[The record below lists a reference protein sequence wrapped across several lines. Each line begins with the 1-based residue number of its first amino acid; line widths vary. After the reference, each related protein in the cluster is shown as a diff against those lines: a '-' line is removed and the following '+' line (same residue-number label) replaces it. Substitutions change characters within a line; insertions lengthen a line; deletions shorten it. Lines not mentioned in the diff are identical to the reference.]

1 MPNAAHKTRRLVRLW
16 KGILKM
22 AARLAVIAAGGTG
35 GHMFPAQALA
45 EVLTSRGW
53 RLVLATD
60 DRGAMYADKFPADV
74 RIALSA
80 ATARPGDPI
89 GMIKAGWAVFRG
101 VMQARAAFKRMD
113 PAVVIGFGGYP
124 SLPALLAA
132 LGQKRPTVIHEQNAV
147 LGRVNRFLAP
157 RVTEVAC
164 AFPTLQLAKPAVK
177 ARAHVVGNPVRPD
190 IRALYDQP
198 YEAPTEDGPI
208 RLLVTGGSQGAR
220 LLSELTPEAILRLPE
235 AVRLRLDIQQQ
246 TRKES
251 MDNARRIYANAMV
264 KAEVAPFFRDM
275 AGRLGAAHLVIGR
288 AGASTVCELAVA
300 GKPSILVPLKIAT
313 DDHQRFNAR
322 LLEDAQAAAVCLEE
336 ELTVDSLAGALK
348 ALLKDPAWLANMAK
362 GAHDVAKPNAAE
374 DLADL
379 VERTAYS

>member
-1 MPNAAHKTRRLVRLW
+1 
-16 KGILKM
+16 M

-45 EVLTSRGW
+45 EALTRRGW
-53 RLVLATD
+53 RIVLATD
-60 DRGAMYADKFPADV
+60 ERGALYADKFPADV
-74 RIALSA
+74 RLTLAA
-80 ATARPGDPI
+80 ATAKSSDPI
-89 GMIKAGWAVFRG
+89 GMIKAGWAVLQG
-101 VMQARAAFKRMD
+101 TLQAGAAFKRMD
-113 PAVVIGFGGYP
+113 PAVVVGFGGYP
-124 SLPALLAA
+124 SLPSLLAA

-157 RVTEVAC
+157 KVTEVAC
-164 AFPTLQLAKPAVK
+164 AFPTLEKATPKVK

-190 IRALYDQP
+190 ISGLYESA
-198 YEAPTEDGPI
+198 YEAPTEGGPI
-208 RLLVTGGSQGAR
+208 RILVTGGSQGAR
-220 LLSELTPEAILRLPE
+220 LLSELVPEAILRLPE
-235 AVRLRLDIQQQ
+235 ETRLRLEVQQQ

-251 MDNARRIYANAMV
+251 MDIARATYLNAMV

-313 DDHQRFNAR
+313 DNHQRFNAK
-322 LLEDAQAAAVCLEE
+322 LLEDANAAAVCLEE

-348 ALLKDPAWLANMAK
+348 ALLKDPAWLGKMAA
-362 GAHDVAKPNAAE
+362 GAHGVARPDAAE
-374 DLADL
+374 ELADL
-379 VERTAYS
+379 VERTARL

>member
-1 MPNAAHKTRRLVRLW
+1 
-16 KGILKM
+16 M
-22 AARLAVIAAGGTG
+22 AARLVVIAAGGTG

-45 EVLTSRGW
+45 EVMTARGW
-53 RLVLATD
+53 RVVLATD
-60 DRGAMYADKFPADV
+60 DRGEMYADKFPADL
-74 RIALSA
+74 RIVLSA
-80 ATARPGDPI
+80 ATARASDPI
-89 GMIKAGWAVFRG
+89 GMIKAGFTVLKG
-101 VMQARAAFKRMD
+101 VLQARAAFKRLD

-124 SLPALLAA
+124 SLPAVLAA

-164 AFPTLQLAKPAVK
+164 AFPTLEKAPPKVK
-177 ARAHVVGNPVRPD
+177 ARARVVGNPVRPN
-190 IRALYDQP
+190 IRALFEQP
-198 YEAPTEDGPI
+198 YEAPDQAAPI
-208 RLLVTGGSQGAR
+208 KLLITGGSQGAR

-235 AVRLRLDIQQQ
+235 DLRVRLDIQQQ

-251 MDNARRIYANAMV
+251 MDSARRIYANAMV

-275 AGRLGAAHLVIGR
+275 AGRLAAAHLVIGR

-300 GKPSILVPLKIAT
+300 GKPSILIPLKIAA

-322 LLEDAQAAAVCLEE
+322 LLEDVDAAAVALED

-348 ALLKDPAWLANMAK
+348 ALLTDPAWLTNMAA
-362 GAHDVAKPNAAE
+362 GARSAARPNAAE